1 MIVHVFNIS
10 TDSDFHLIILFMIQ
24 STKKYSLSL
33 KWSRNDIKMN
43 TEKALIALQ
52 TTMKI
57 KVQAFGKIC

>member
-24 STKKYSLSL
+24 SIKKYSLSL

>member
-1 MIVHVFNIS
+1 
-10 TDSDFHLIILFMIQ
+10 MIQ

-43 TEKALIALQ
+43 TEKAVIALQ

>member
-1 MIVHVFNIS
+1 MNVHVLNIS
-10 TDSDFHLIILFMIQ
+10 TDADFHLIILFMIQ

-43 TEKALIALQ
+43 TEKAVIALQ

>member
-43 TEKALIALQ
+43 TEKAVIALQ

>member
-33 KWSRNDIKMN
+33 KRSRNDIKMN
-43 TEKALIALQ
+43 TEKAVIALQ

>member
-33 KWSRNDIKMN
+33 KRSRNDIKMN
-43 TEKALIALQ
+43 TEKAVNALQ

>member
-24 STKKYSLSL
+24 SIKKYSLSL

-43 TEKALIALQ
+43 TEKAVIALQ

>member
-1 MIVHVFNIS
+1 MNVHVFNIS
-10 TDSDFHLIILFMIQ
+10 TDADFHLIILFMIQ

-43 TEKALIALQ
+43 TEKAVIALQ